1 MHVHPRAQVAL
12 RTRAIGRRILVLRGI
27 GDIEGI
33 AVIIMVVAVANG
45 MIVEPV
51 AAMRV
56 HVEGRQR
63 GRIAVQAAGA
73 DRDGNHEK
81 AQKLASQLAHTQ
93 EKPKDSSPVK

>member
-12 RTRAIGRRILVLRGI
+12 RTRAIGRRFLVLRGI
-27 GDIEGI
+27 GDI

>member
-27 GDIEGI
+27 GDI